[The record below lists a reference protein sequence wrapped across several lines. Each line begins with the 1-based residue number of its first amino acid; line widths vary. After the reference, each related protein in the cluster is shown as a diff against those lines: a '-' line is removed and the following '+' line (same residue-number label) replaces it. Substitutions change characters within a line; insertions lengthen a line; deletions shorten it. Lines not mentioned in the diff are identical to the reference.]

1 MFKVTRSDFQGGN
14 FFQNVWLSDACHQAS
29 SHHRDQPNFLCEVL
43 HVILFSFFCCLMFL
57 LDAF

>member
-14 FFQNVWLSDACHQAS
+14 FFQNPWLSDACCQAS
-29 SHHRDQPNFLCEVL
+29 SHHRDQPNFLCKVL
-43 HVILFSFFCCLMFL
+43 YVTLFSFFCCLNVP